1 MTYQQEQRAAKMR
14 ARNASLIRTRQRAR
28 RQPRSANGQ
37 RFARSVW
44 CVMYTDRTTACLL
57 CGVVLEP
64 EQRHEC
70 YGKGLE
76 AEPQVSKCV

>member
-1 MTYQQEQRAAKMR
+1 
-14 ARNASLIRTRQRAR
+14 
-28 RQPRSANGQ
+28 
-37 RFARSVW
+37 
-44 CVMYTDRTTACLL
+44 VMYTDRTTACLL